1 MSPSLWL
8 ARLLA
13 WRAWIFRAILALALL
28 SWFTPPRPSVKLGP
42 PQTVVTKHPI
52 VCVHTRLTDEVEAWK
67 VLRTLEMVRQMG
79 APTIVEYFPWAYAE
93 GRKGEFGWAHADMVV
108 ADAENQG

>member
-1 MSPSLWL
+1 MSPKTWP
-8 ARLLA
+8 ARLWA
-13 WRAWIFRAILALALL
+13 GRAWYVRAVLALAVL
-28 SWFTPPRPSVKLGP
+28 SWILPPRPSVKLGP
-42 PQTVVTKHPI
+42 PQVVQTKHPI

-93 GRKGEFGWAHADMVV
+93 GRP
-108 ADAENQG
+108 AEPAVP